1 MKFTQA
7 VVVHRPAFFTFA
19 NKLIMSRRY
28 KLKFIDGTRYQNENN
43 KVIID
48 FQRMNEQN
56 NSSI

>member
-19 NKLIMSRRY
+19 NKLIISRRY
-28 KLKFIDGTRYQNENN
+28 KFKFIDGTRNENN
-43 KVIID
+43 NAIID

>member
-7 VVVHRPAFFTFA
+7 VVVHRPAFFFTFA
-19 NKLIMSRRY
+19 NKLIISRRY
-28 KLKFIDGTRYQNENN
+28 KFKFIDGTRNENN
-43 KVIID
+43 RAIID